1 MAIQMKKLIIAWFSF
16 YTIIFLALLAVLFV
30 YGVRQYDNQLDPEGS
45 YGAECP
51 PQVITAKSIK
61 ANAIDYTG
69 QKFETMTKI
78 KLPESVVEIQIG
90 DDVFKKEKYNPDNFI
105 LEEEIFK
112 KGK

>member
-1 MAIQMKKLIIAWFSF
+1 MKKLIFIILIFIAL
-16 YTIIFLALLAVLFV
+16 IIVLAYL
-30 YGVRQYDNQLDPEGS
+30 GNRQYNQQLDEQLQGIIEPITD
-45 YGAECP
+45 CP
-51 PQVITAKSIK
+51 VCPQVITAKSIK

-69 QKFETMTKI
+69 QKFENMTKI
-78 KLPESVVEIQIG
+78 KLNESVVEIQIG